1 MTKSE
6 LPLTPMA
13 ATGVGSVPF
22 TDPQEAVSLI
32 LEAMP
37 GMPYWPQMVR
47 LGFREEM
54 TAQAAGGLAALKI
67 DEVARTVQV
76 DPDVPRD
83 QALAE
88 FYEAVL
94 AGELTPFAM
103 EEEEARG
110 FFALLRAAAAGELPC
125 QTLKGQLAGPVTFAG
140 MVKDQEGK
148 AILFDRELTQAVCL
162 GLARKAAWQARR
174 FLDVGKAPVIFLDE
188 PYLTGF
194 GSAYLP
200 ISREE
205 VLEIL
210 GETIGEMRQAAD
222 APVVVG
228 LHCCGNTDWGLL
240 LEAPIDLLSFDSYG
254 YFESLQL
261 YGQAL
266 VKFFQRGGWLAWGLV
281 PTGEDFRHETAE
293 GLWMRFTRQVAQ
305 LAQELKTT
313 PREILSRGIL
323 TPACGMGYLSPDEA
337 RRALRILANLSARGQ
352 EWLASMEGG

>member
-1 MTKSE
+1 MTKIE

-13 ATGVGSVPF
+13 ATGIGSVPF
-22 TDPQEAVSLI
+22 TDPEEAVSLI

-37 GMPYWPQMVR
+37 RVPYWPQMVR

-54 TAQAAGGLAALKI
+54 TAQAARGLAALKI
-67 DEVARTVQV
+67 DEAARTVQV
-76 DPDVPRD
+76 DPDLPRD

-88 FYEAVL
+88 FYEAIL

-103 EEEEARG
+103 EEQEARG
-110 FFALLRAAAAGELPC
+110 FFALLRAAAAVQLPC

-174 FLDVGKAPVIFLDE
+174 FRDLGKDPVIFLDE
-188 PYLTGF
+188 PYLSGF

-210 GETIGEMRQAAD
+210 GQTIGELRQAAD
-222 APVVVG
+222 APLVVG
-228 LHCCGNTDWGLL
+228 LHCCGNTDWGML

-261 YGQAL
+261 YGRAL

-281 PTGEDFRHETAE
+281 PTGEDFRQETAE
-293 GLWMRFTRQVAQ
+293 GLWLRFTRQVAQ
-305 LAQELKTT
+305 LAQELKATSK
-313 PREILSRGIL
+313 EILSRAIL

-337 RRALRILANLSARGQ
+337 RRALRILADLSARGQ
-352 EWLASMEGG
+352 EWLASM

>member
-1 MTKSE
+1 MKFE

-13 ATGVGSVPF
+13 ATGIGSVPF
-22 TDPQEAVSLI
+22 TDPEEAVSLI
-32 LEAMP
+32 LESIP
-37 GMPYWPQMVR
+37 RMPYWPQMVR

-54 TAQAAGGLAALKI
+54 TAQAARGLAALKI
-67 DEVARTVQV
+67 DEAARTVQV
-76 DPDVPRD
+76 DPGRPRD
-83 QALAE
+83 QSLVE

-110 FFALLRAAAAGELPC
+110 FFALLRAAAAAPLPC

-162 GLARKAAWQARR
+162 GLARKAAWQARQFR
-174 FLDVGKAPVIFLDE
+174 DLGKAAVIFLDE
-188 PYLTGF
+188 PFLSGF

-200 ISREE
+200 VSREE

-210 GETIGEMRQAAD
+210 GQTIGELRQAAG

-261 YGQAL
+261 YGPAL
-266 VKFFQRGGWLAWGLV
+266 VKYFQRGGWLAWGLV
-281 PTGEDFRHETAE
+281 PTGEDFRQETAE
-293 GLWMRFTRQVAQ
+293 GLWLRFTRQVAQ
-305 LAQELKTT
+305 LTQELKATSK
-313 PREILSRGIL
+313 EILSRAIL
-323 TPACGMGYLSPDEA
+323 TTACGMGYLSPDEA
-337 RRALRILANLSARGQ
+337 RRALRILADLSAQGQ
-352 EWLASMEGG
+352 EWLSSM

>member
-1 MTKSE
+1 MTKSD

-22 TDPQEAVSLI
+22 TDPEEAVSLI

-37 GMPYWPQMVR
+37 RMPYWPQMVR

-67 DEVARTVQV
+67 DEAARTVQV
-76 DPDVPRD
+76 NPDLPRD

-94 AGELTPFAM
+94 AGELTPFAL

-110 FFALLRAAAAGELPC
+110 YFALLRAAAAAELPC
-125 QTLKGQLAGPVTFAG
+125 RILKGQLAGPVTFAG

-162 GLARKAAWQARR
+162 GLARKAAWQARQFR
-174 FLDVGKAPVIFLDE
+174 DLGKDPVIFLDE
-188 PYLTGF
+188 PFLSGF

-210 GETIGEMRQAAD
+210 GQTIGELRQAAE
-222 APVVVG
+222 APLAVG

-254 YFESLQL
+254 YFDSLQL
-261 YGQAL
+261 YGPAL
-266 VKFFQRGGWLAWGLV
+266 VKYFQRGGWLAWGLV
-281 PTGEDFRHETAE
+281 PTGEDFRQETAD
-293 GLWMRFTRQVAQ
+293 GLWLRFTRQVAQ
-305 LAQELKTT
+305 LAQELKAT
-313 PREILSRGIL
+313 PREILSRAIL

-337 RRALRILANLSARGQ
+337 RRALRILADLSARGQ
-352 EWLASMEGG
+352 EWLASML

>member
-1 MTKSE
+1 MTKFE

-22 TDPQEAVSLI
+22 TDPEEAVSLI

-37 GMPYWPQMVR
+37 RMPYWPQMVR

-54 TAQAAGGLAALKI
+54 TAQAARGLAALKI
-67 DEVARTVQV
+67 DEAARTVQV
-76 DPDVPRD
+76 DPDLPRD

-88 FYEAVL
+88 FYEAIL
-94 AGELTPFAM
+94 AGELTPFAL

-110 FFALLRAAAAGELPC
+110 FFALLRAAAAGKLPC
-125 QTLKGQLAGPVTFAG
+125 RTLKGQLAGPVTLAG

-162 GLARKAAWQARR
+162 GLARKAAWQARKFR
-174 FLDVGKAPVIFLDE
+174 DLGKDPVIFLDE
-188 PYLTGF
+188 PFLSGF

-210 GETIGEMRQAAD
+210 GQTIGELRQAAG
-222 APVVVG
+222 APLVVG

-266 VKFFQRGGWLAWGLV
+266 VKYFQRGGWLAWGLV
-281 PTGEDFRHETAE
+281 PTGEDFRQETAE
-293 GLWMRFTRQVAQ
+293 GLWLRFSQQVVH
-305 LAQELKTT
+305 LAQELKVTSK
-313 PREILSRGIL
+313 EILSRAIL

-337 RRALRILANLSARGQ
+337 RRALRILADLSARGQ
-352 EWLASMEGG
+352 EWLASM

>member
-1 MTKSE
+1 MAKAE

-13 ATGVGSVPF
+13 ATGIGSVPF
-22 TDPQEAVSLI
+22 TDPEETVALI
-32 LEAMP
+32 LETMP
-37 GMPYWPQMVR
+37 RMPYWPQMVR
-47 LGFREEM
+47 LGFGEEM
-54 TAQAAGGLAALKI
+54 TAQAARGLAALKI
-67 DEVARTVQV
+67 DGVARTVQV
-76 DPDVPRD
+76 NPDLPRD

-103 EEEEARG
+103 EEQEARG
-110 FFALLRAAAAGELPC
+110 FFALLRAAAAGHPC
-125 QTLKGQLAGPVTFAG
+125 QALKGQLAGPVTFAG

-148 AILFDRELTQAVCL
+148 PILFDRELTQAVCL
-162 GLARKAAWQARR
+162 GLARKAAWQASR
-174 FLDVGKAPVIFLDE
+174 FRELGKAPVIFLDE

-210 GETIGEMRQAAD
+210 GQTIEELRQAVD
-222 APVVVG
+222 GPLGVG

-240 LEAPIDLLSFDSYG
+240 LSAPIDILSFDSYG

-266 VKFFQRGGWLAWGLV
+266 VKFFERGGWLAWGLV
-281 PTGEDFRHETAE
+281 PTGEDFRQETGE
-293 GLWMRFTRQVAQ
+293 GLWLRFTDQVAR
-305 LAQELKTT
+305 LAEELKAT
-313 PREILSRGIL
+313 PREILSRAIL
-323 TPACGMGYLSPDEA
+323 TPACGMGFLSPDEA
-337 RRALRILANLSARGQ
+337 RRALKILGDLSARGQ
-352 EWLASMEGG
+352 EWLASM

>member
-1 MTKSE
+1 MTKIE

-13 ATGVGSVPF
+13 ATGIGSVPF
-22 TDPQEAVSLI
+22 TDPEEAVSLI

-37 GMPYWPQMVR
+37 RMPYWPQMVR

-54 TAQAAGGLAALKI
+54 TAQAARGLAALKI
-67 DEVARTVQV
+67 DEAARTVQV
-76 DPDVPRD
+76 DPDLHRD
-83 QALAE
+83 QALVE

-94 AGELTPFAM
+94 TGELTPFAM
-103 EEEEARG
+103 EEQEARG
-110 FFALLRAAAAGELPC
+110 FFALLRAAAAGQLPC

-140 MVKDQEGK
+140 MVKDREGK

-174 FLDVGKAPVIFLDE
+174 FRDLRKAPVIFLDE
-188 PYLTGF
+188 PFLSGF

-210 GETIGEMRQAAD
+210 GQTIVELRQAAD
-222 APVVVG
+222 APLVVG

-281 PTGEDFRHETAE
+281 PTGEDFRQETAE
-293 GLWMRFTRQVAQ
+293 GLWLRFTRQVAQ

-313 PREILSRGIL
+313 SKEILSRAIL

-337 RRALRILANLSARGQ
+337 RRALRILADLSARGQ
-352 EWLASMEGG
+352 EWLASM

>member
-1 MTKSE
+1 
-6 LPLTPMA
+6 MA
-13 ATGVGSVPF
+13 ATGIGSVPF
-22 TDPQEAVSLI
+22 TDPEEAVSLI

-37 GMPYWPQMVR
+37 RMPYWPQMVR

-54 TAQAAGGLAALKI
+54 TAQAARGLAALKI
-67 DEVARTVQV
+67 DEAARTVQV
-76 DPDVPRD
+76 DPDLHRD
-83 QALAE
+83 QALVE

-94 AGELTPFAM
+94 TGELTPFAM
-103 EEEEARG
+103 EEQEARG
-110 FFALLRAAAAGELPC
+110 FFALLRAAAAGQLPC

-140 MVKDQEGK
+140 MVKDREGK

-174 FLDVGKAPVIFLDE
+174 FRDLRKAPVIFLDE
-188 PYLTGF
+188 PFLSGF

-210 GETIGEMRQAAD
+210 GQTIVELRQAAD
-222 APVVVG
+222 APLVVG

-281 PTGEDFRHETAE
+281 PTGEDFRQETTE
-293 GLWMRFTRQVAQ
+293 GLWLRFTRQVAQ

-313 PREILSRGIL
+313 SKEILSRAIL

-337 RRALRILANLSARGQ
+337 RRALRILADLSARGQ
-352 EWLASMEGG
+352 EWLASM

>member
-1 MTKSE
+1 MTKIE

-13 ATGVGSVPF
+13 ATGIGSVPF
-22 TDPQEAVSLI
+22 TDPEETVALI
-32 LEAMP
+32 LETMP
-37 GMPYWPQMVR
+37 RMPYWPQMVR
-47 LGFREEM
+47 LGFGEEM
-54 TAQAAGGLAALKI
+54 TAQAARGLAVLKI
-67 DEVARTVQV
+67 DEAARTVQV
-76 DPDVPRD
+76 NPDLARD

-103 EEEEARG
+103 EEKEARG
-110 FFALLRAAAAGELPC
+110 FFALLRAAAGHPC

-148 AILFDRELTQAVCL
+148 PILFDRELTQAVCL

-174 FLDVGKAPVIFLDE
+174 FRDLGKDPVIFLDE
-188 PYLTGF
+188 PYLSGF

-210 GETIGEMRQAAD
+210 GQTIGELRQAAD
-222 APVVVG
+222 APLVVG
-228 LHCCGNTDWGLL
+228 LHCCGNTDWGML

-281 PTGEDFRHETAE
+281 PTGEDFRQETAE
-293 GLWMRFTRQVAQ
+293 GLWLRFTRQVAQ
-305 LAQELKTT
+305 LAQELKATSK
-313 PREILSRGIL
+313 EILSRAIL
-323 TPACGMGYLSPDEA
+323 TPACGMGFLSQDEA
-337 RRALRILANLSARGQ
+337 RRALRILAGLSARGQ
-352 EWLASMEGG
+352 EWLASM

>member
-1 MTKSE
+1 VTKIE

-13 ATGVGSVPF
+13 ATGIGSVPF
-22 TDPQEAVSLI
+22 TDPEETVALI
-32 LEAMP
+32 LETMP
-37 GMPYWPQMVR
+37 RMPYWPQMVR
-47 LGFREEM
+47 LGFGEEM
-54 TAQAAGGLAALKI
+54 TAQAARGLAVLKI
-67 DEVARTVQV
+67 DEAARTVQV
-76 DPDVPRD
+76 NPDLARD

-103 EEEEARG
+103 EEKEARG
-110 FFALLRAAAAGELPC
+110 FFALLRAAAGHPC

-148 AILFDRELTQAVCL
+148 PILFDRELTQAVCL

-174 FLDVGKAPVIFLDE
+174 FRDLRKDPVIFLDE
-188 PYLTGF
+188 PYLSGF

-210 GETIGEMRQAAD
+210 GQTIGELRQAAD
-222 APVVVG
+222 APLVVG

-261 YGQAL
+261 YGRAL

-281 PTGEDFRHETAE
+281 PTGEDFRQETAE
-293 GLWMRFTRQVAQ
+293 GLWLRFTRQVAQ
-305 LAQELKTT
+305 LAQELKATSK
-313 PREILSRGIL
+313 EILSRAIL

-337 RRALRILANLSARGQ
+337 RRALRILGDLSARGQ
-352 EWLASMEGG
+352 EWLASM